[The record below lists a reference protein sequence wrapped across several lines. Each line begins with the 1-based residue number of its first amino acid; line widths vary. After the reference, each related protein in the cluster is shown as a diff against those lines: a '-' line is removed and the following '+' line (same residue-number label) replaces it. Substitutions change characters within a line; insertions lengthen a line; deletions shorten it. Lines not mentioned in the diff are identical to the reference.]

1 MVERCV
7 RDAEVAS
14 SNLVASILFFA
25 CFWLNA
31 GIAQSVEHF
40 TRNEGVVSSSLISSS
55 TRSLMS
61 FRRKRSQAFFSSETK
76 ERQYICRGAE
86 NSHSETPARLTY
98 TVSCGIMFVKASEG
112 GGAWQREQ
120 TKRRNYFL
128 FWTF

>member
-14 SNLVASILFFA
+14 SNLVASILFLA

-55 TRSLMS
+55 TLKSDVLS
-61 FRRKRSQAFFSSETK
+61 EEKGSGFFF
-76 ERQYICRGAE
+76 I
-86 NSHSETPARLTY
+86 
-98 TVSCGIMFVKASEG
+98 
-112 GGAWQREQ
+112 
-120 TKRRNYFL
+120 
-128 FWTF
+128 

>member
-14 SNLVASILFFA
+14 SNLVASILFLA

-61 FRRKRSQAFFSSETK
+61 FQWKRDQAFFSCRQSEYASNQCVFAHK
-76 ERQYICRGAE
+76 LMR
-86 NSHSETPARLTY
+86 SHANAPTT
-98 TVSCGIMFVKASEG
+98 
-112 GGAWQREQ
+112 
-120 TKRRNYFL
+120 
-128 FWTF
+128 

>member
-14 SNLVASILFFA
+14 SNLVASILFLA

-55 TRSLMS
+55 TQSLMS
-61 FRRKRSQAFFSSETK
+61 FRRKRNQAFFRAGKVSIEEILEACFQKISDM
-76 ERQYICRGAE
+76 R
-86 NSHSETPARLTY
+86 ARP
-98 TVSCGIMFVKASEG
+98 
-112 GGAWQREQ
+112 
-120 TKRRNYFL
+120 RRSAR
-128 FWTF
+128 TGTE

>member
-14 SNLVASILFFA
+14 SNLVASILFLA

-55 TRSLMS
+55 TLSLMS
-61 FRRKRSQAFFSSETK
+61 FRRKRDQAFFSCRQSEYASYLCVLAH
-76 ERQYICRGAE
+76 EQMR
-86 NSHSETPARLTY
+86 SHTNAPT
-98 TVSCGIMFVKASEG
+98 T
-112 GGAWQREQ
+112 
-120 TKRRNYFL
+120 
-128 FWTF
+128 

>member
-14 SNLVASILFFA
+14 SNLVASILFLA

-61 FRRKRSQAFFSSETK
+61 FQWKRDQAFFVCREEGAHGKGSKSK
-76 ERQYICRGAE
+76 EEIV
-86 NSHSETPARLTY
+86 L
-98 TVSCGIMFVKASEG
+98 
-112 GGAWQREQ
+112 
-120 TKRRNYFL
+120 YFAI
-128 FWTF
+128 FGT

>member
-14 SNLVASILFFA
+14 SNLVASILFLA

-61 FRRKRSQAFFSSETK
+61 FQWKRDQAFFLYPK
-76 ERQYICRGAE
+76 EDAHG
-86 NSHSETPARLTY
+86 
-98 TVSCGIMFVKASEG
+98 EG
-112 GGAWQREQ
+112 GKPKEKIVLHFGAFTAGVR
-120 TKRRNYFL
+120 
-128 FWTF
+128 